1 MKRCAVKKKVIKET
15 NVKQNKITFADA
27 VKKNS
32 VSPELKVQVPLVIK
46 PKEKQ
51 KIEKTKEDL
60 NKKIDSIDFK
70 ITNIKSRG
78 NGTVIIQSE
87 NKDERNKIKNVIENK
102 MSETYEIK
110 VPSEIEMVIVMT
122 HMTFKYEE
130 K

>member
-87 NKDERNKIKNVIENK
+87 YKDERNKIKNVIENK